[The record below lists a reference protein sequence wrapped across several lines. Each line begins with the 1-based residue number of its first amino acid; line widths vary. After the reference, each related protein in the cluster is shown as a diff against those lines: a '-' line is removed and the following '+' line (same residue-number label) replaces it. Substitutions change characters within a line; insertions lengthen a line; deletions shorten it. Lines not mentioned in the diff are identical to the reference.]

1 MFQENI
7 YLNECITSL
16 NLSSKYSLSTPLF
29 ALVHLLCEYLAGWT
43 TSKDFTRTF
52 RGGFENG
59 LFRQPEPEKDL
70 FNRNKWTQK
79 GGRINKGGTKEE
91 RTRDEGWSMM
101 FMLALFFNEY
111 SCKHNDANLNPRFIS
126 LQSVDA
132 THQQSNEGIF
142 DDQDN
147 GDRSCTDDSTSNEDE
162 GSQRDLQN
170 PISPDDLIVQ
180 ILARLDSPSYN
191 QALYQDAK
199 VCSIL

>member
-43 TSKDFTRTF
+43 TSRDFTRTF

-111 SCKHNDANLNPRFIS
+111 SVNIMM
-126 LQSVDA
+126 
-132 THQQSNEGIF
+132 
-142 DDQDN
+142 
-147 GDRSCTDDSTSNEDE
+147 
-162 GSQRDLQN
+162 
-170 PISPDDLIVQ
+170 PIS
-180 ILARLDSPSYN
+180 ILASSLCRVLTQRINNPMKASLTIKTMEIEAAPTTLHQMRTKVPNAIFKIRYRRMTSSYRFSLD
-191 QALYQDAK
+191 
-199 VCSIL
+199 